1 MDGTEQVIRQM
12 GINDLEAVHEI
23 ETASF
28 PNTSWNMESFLREL
42 TVNQF
47 AHYFVM
53 EENGEV
59 IGYCG
64 LWMVIDQSQITTIA
78 IARHARGNGLG
89 KALLRYAKEYAA
101 EQSDFLSLEVSID
114 NRPAMK
120 LYEKEG
126 FKYGGVRKDYYG
138 PGKDAHV
145 MWVELK

>member
-1 MDGTEQVIRQM
+1 ME
-12 GINDLEAVHEI
+12 INDLEAVHEI

-53 EENGEV
+53 EENGEI

-89 KALLRYAKEYAA
+89 NALIRYDKEYES
-101 EQSDFLSLEVSID
+101 EQTILFSLTLSID
-114 NRPAMK
+114 
-120 LYEKEG
+120 Y
-126 FKYGGVRKDYYG
+126 
-138 PGKDAHV
+138 
-145 MWVELK
+145 